1 MLDDLRNSATGS
13 GDPQSQQPF
22 RAEQPRHRGR
32 PFLGMSA
39 VQRFILALL
48 LFMMTCVLGTGCL
61 VLTGRVYLP
70 FF

>member
-13 GDPQSQQPF
+13 GDPQLPTPF
-22 RAEQPRHRGR
+22 REERSRNRQ

-48 LFMMTCVLGTGCL
+48 IFMMTCVLGAGCL
-61 VLTGRVYLP
+61 VLTGKVYLP
-70 FF
+70 FL